1 MSARRTR
8 LAALLLT
15 GAAAVSCGP
24 PTPVPAGAPTRAGT
38 PSALGTPAHRPPP
51 AVAVPPAPPLGPSWR
66 DAPPSPRPAT
76 PPAAPPAGGC
86 PLFPADNVW
95 HARAD
100 RLPVLAGSG
109 TYVDSIGASA
119 HLHPDFGA
127 GFGIPVTEVPPG
139 TRGVRVGFDYA
150 EDSDDVPYPIPAHP
164 RIEAGGDG
172 HIILH
177 DAAACRLYE
186 LFDASGSGSSWHAG
200 SGASWSLR
208 SNALRP
214 RGFTSADAAGLPIM
228 AGLVRY
234 DEVAA
239 GRVDHAIRLTVPRS
253 ADTFLWPARHAAGS
267 GGGVVPMGLRLRL
280 KASVDIAGMPP
291 AARAVAQALKTY
303 GAIVAD
309 NGSAWYITGTDDARW
324 DDDALGAL
332 KSIPGSSFEAVD
344 ESGLMA
350 DPNSAAVR

>member
-1 MSARRTR
+1 VTSSAPRSAVPST
-8 LAALLLT
+8 AAPAPSRHAGVT
-15 GAAAVSCGP
+15 
-24 PTPVPAGAPTRAGT
+24 VPA
-38 PSALGTPAHRPPP
+38 
-51 AVAVPPAPPLGPSWR
+51 APPLGPSFKR
-66 DAPPSPRPAT
+66 TAPPPKPRPKPPRPAGT
-76 PPAAPPAGGC
+76 AGC

-95 HARAD
+95 HAAVD

-109 TYVDSIGASA
+109 SYVAAIGSGT

-139 TRGVRVGFDYA
+139 TRGVRVSFDYA
-150 EDSDDVPYPIPAHP
+150 EDSDNVPYPIPANP

-177 DAAACRLYE
+177 DAADCRLYE

-200 SGASWSLR
+200 SGATWNLR

-234 DEVAA
+234 EEVAA
-239 GRVDHAIRLTVPRS
+239 GRIDHAIRLTVPRS
-253 ADTFLWPARHAAGS
+253 ADSFLWPARHAAGS
-267 GGGVVPMGLRLRL
+267 GGGTVPMGLRLRL
-280 KASVDIAGMPP
+280 KAGVNIAAMPTQ
-291 AARAVAQALKTY
+291 ARVVAQAMKTY
-303 GAIVAD
+303 GVIVAD
-309 NGSAWYITGTDDARW
+309 NGSAWYVTGTDDSRW
-324 DDDALGAL
+324 SNDALDAL
-332 KSIPGSSFEAVD
+332 KSIPGSDFEAVD

-350 DPNSAAVR
+350 DPNSATVR